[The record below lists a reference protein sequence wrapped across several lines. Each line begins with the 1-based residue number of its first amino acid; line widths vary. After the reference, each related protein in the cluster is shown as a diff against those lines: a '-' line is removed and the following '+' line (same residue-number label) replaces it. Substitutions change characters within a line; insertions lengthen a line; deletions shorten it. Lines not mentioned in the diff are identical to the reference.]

1 MRDIRSDL
9 KERINLMEERISV
22 ANAHCEKMV
31 QRLQSERDAK
41 IADLKATVVLI
52 RKLMEF
58 EQKSI
63 RIAPAAPS
71 PKLALAAG

>member
-9 KERINLMEERISV
+9 KERINLMEERIGV

-31 QRLQSERDAK
+31 KRLQSERDAK
-41 IADLKATVVLI
+41 IADLKAGLVMM

-58 EQKSI
+58 EQKNI
-63 RIAPAAPS
+63 KVAPAAAS
-71 PKLALAAG
+71 PKLSLAAG